1 MEADQ
6 RSTFATSMDLRIAV
20 IIPVYNAGRFVEKA
34 VASALAFP
42 EVHEVVLAEDASPD
56 NSLAV
61 CQALVGTDPRIKLV
75 RHPDG
80 GNHGAGASRNL
91 GYRNSTCPFVV
102 FLDADDRF
110 LPNRFDRERVVFTA
124 HPDADGV
131 YGATGVEY
139 HDAGGRERFDRF
151 VGHGL
156 TTVHQMVPPERVFS
170 GLVGSIKGFG
180 YFHLD
185 AFTIRRSTVDRL
197 GLSFP
202 PRSEVWHEDTEFVL
216 KLAHAGRLYAG
227 ELVEP
232 VALRGVHDQNRYTAI
247 EDIAATRHVLY
258 RRLEEWSRT
267 VTMDRT
273 DRHMLIAKRV
283 YYGVFLCRT
292 FASRLAYH
300 RHFLCHPWLLGWVQV
315 REAWT
320 DALFGKGTRMARWA
334 RSLAW
339 YLLPRN
345 TTSVE

>member
-1 MEADQ
+1 MVQ
-6 RSTFATSMDLRIAV
+6 GHRPTFATAMDLHIAV

-42 EVHEVVLAEDASPD
+42 EVREVVLAEDASPD

-61 CQALVGTDPRIKLV
+61 CQGLLGTDPRIKLV

-91 GYRNSTCPFVV
+91 GYRQSSSPFVV

-110 LPNRFDRERVVFTA
+110 LPNRFDRERVVFA
-124 HPDADGV
+124 EHPDADGV

-139 HDAGGRERFDRF
+139 HDPEGRERFDRF

-156 TTVHQMVPPERVFS
+156 TTVHQVVPPERVFS

-185 AFTIRRSTVDRL
+185 AFTIRRNTVDRL

-227 ELVEP
+227 ELEGP
-232 VALRGVHDQNRYTAI
+232 VAMRGVHDQNRYTAI

-258 RRLEEWSRT
+258 RRLEAWSHT

-273 DRHMLIAKRV
+273 DHRMLVAKRV

-292 FASRLAYH
+292 TWQRIAFV
-300 RHFLCHPWLLGWVQV
+300 RHFVAHPWLFGWVQV

-320 DALFGKGTRMARWA
+320 DALFGKGTRPAGRV
-334 RSLAW
+334 RSLMW
-339 YLLPRN
+339 RSFPRN

>member
-1 MEADQ
+1 
-6 RSTFATSMDLRIAV
+6 MDLQVAV

-42 EVHEVVLAEDASPD
+42 EVKEVVLAEDASPD
-56 NSLAV
+56 DSLAV
-61 CQALVGTDPRIKLV
+61 CQRLVGTDPRIKLV

-91 GYRNSTCPFVV
+91 GYRHSTSPFVV

-110 LPNRFDRERVVFTA
+110 LPNRFDAERRIFAA

-139 HDAGGRERFDRF
+139 HDQEGRVRFERF
-151 VGHGL
+151 VGHEL
-156 TTVHQMVPPERVFS
+156 TTVSQRVPPERVFS

-197 GLSFP
+197 GLVFP
-202 PRSEVWHEDTEFVL
+202 PREEVWHEDTEFVL

-227 ELVEP
+227 VIEEA
-232 VALRGVHDQNRYTAI
+232 VALRGVHGHNRYTAI
-247 EDIAATRHVLY
+247 ADIAATRHVLY
-258 RRLEEWSRT
+258 QRLERWSRT
-267 VTMDRT
+267 VRMDRQ
-273 DRHMLIAKRV
+273 DRRMLVAKRV
-283 YYGVFLCRT
+283 FYGVYGARCVWQ
-292 FASRLAYH
+292 RLAYGV
-300 RHFLCHPWLLGWVQV
+300 HFLRHPWLLGWVQV

-320 DALFGKGTRMARWA
+320 DALFGKGSRMAGWV

-339 YLLPRN
+339 RVLPRI

>member
-1 MEADQ
+1 MVQ
-6 RSTFATSMDLRIAV
+6 GHPPTFATAMDLRIAV

-42 EVHEVVLAEDASPD
+42 EVKEVVLAEDASPD
-56 NSLAV
+56 DSLAV
-61 CQALVGTDPRIKLV
+61 CQRLVGTDPRIRLV

-91 GYRNSTCPFVV
+91 GYRHSTSPFVV

-110 LPNRFDRERVVFTA
+110 LPNRFDAERRIFA
-124 HPDADGV
+124 EHPDADGV
-131 YGATGVEY
+131 YGGTGVEY
-139 HDAGGRERFDRF
+139 HDPEGRERFERF
-151 VGHGL
+151 VGHEL
-156 TTVHQMVPPERVFS
+156 TTVTQRVPPERVFS
-170 GLVGSIKGFG
+170 GLLGSIKGFG

-216 KLAHAGRLYAG
+216 KLAYAGRLYAG
-227 ELVEP
+227 ELVAP

-258 RRLEEWSRT
+258 RRLEAWSRT

-273 DRHMLIAKRV
+273 DRRMLIAKRV
-283 YYGVFLCRT
+283 YYGIFLCRT
-292 FASRLAYH
+292 FWQRIAFL
-300 RHFLCHPWLLGWVQV
+300 RHFLAHPWLLGWVQV
-315 REAWT
+315 RETWT
-320 DALFGKGTRMARWA
+320 DAFFGKGTRMARWS

-339 YLLPRN
+339 HLFPRN